1 MEEESKDLVIRISRE
16 LSNDER
22 QEIQQLIANY
32 QRQKGDVE
40 VSFF

>member
-1 MEEESKDLVIRISRE
+1 MGDESKDLIIRISRE

-32 QRQKGDVE
+32 PRQKGDVE
-40 VSFF
+40 LSFF